1 MNTNILN
8 LVATVGAIVMIWG
21 KLRGKLALEMVVVE
35 RLGQIGELASC
46 GGSMVAVPF
55 NVEVQI

>member
-35 RLGQIGELASC
+35 RLGQIGELASR